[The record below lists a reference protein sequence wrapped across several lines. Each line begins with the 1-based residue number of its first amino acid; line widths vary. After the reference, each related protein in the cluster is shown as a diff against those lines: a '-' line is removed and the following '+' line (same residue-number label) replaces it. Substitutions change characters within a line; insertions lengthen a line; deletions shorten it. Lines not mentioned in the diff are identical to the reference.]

1 MNGYGY
7 YDTPTTHLYDDQ
19 PTPTPTG
26 RRPQLDAAR
35 LWSAGLATALVA
47 TLIGLVGV
55 LVVRAVGI
63 WVYAPRQFG
72 TFGDST
78 TLTLCAG
85 AALAALAATGLVQ
98 LLMMSTPRPVAYFGW
113 IVGLLTVVAAVLP
126 ILAGGPMAVLLAEAV
141 IHVVIGL
148 AIGILVANAA
158 GSALRYSA

>member
-1 MNGYGY
+1 MNGY
-7 YDTPTTHLYDDQ
+7 YDSPTTNLYDDQ
-19 PTPTPTG
+19 PTSIGATG
-26 RRPQLDAAR
+26 RPRPDAAR

-47 TLIGLVGV
+47 ALTGLVGI

-63 WVYAPRQFG
+63 WAYAPKDFG

-78 TLTLCAG
+78 TVVLCAG

-98 LLMMSTPRPVAYFGW
+98 LLILSTPRPIAYFGW

-126 ILAGGPMAVLLAEAV
+126 LLAGGPLAVLLAEA
-141 IHVVIGL
+141 IIYVVIGVVI
-148 AIGILVANAA
+148 AVLVANAA